1 MSFRRVGWVAA
12 VALATLLELSCGEVY
27 RPVVIPTTTTPPNP
41 ANFHAVFSINANV
54 PFNPG
59 TALQIDVSGD
69 SNIGEATMGV
79 NPTHAAILP
88 NNSRVFV
95 ASAGTL
101 FPGASDVV
109 TSFFPAG
116 DSSTATGLGTPT
128 TIGLPSGSLPVFVN
142 TTQSNVVYVAN
153 YGTNSVS
160 AVNTSSNA
168 VSQTGVAGA
177 QPVALAETP
186 NAQNLYVLN
195 QGDNTVTDLSPS
207 DMSTIATI
215 ALPAGSTMPV
225 WAVVRTDG
233 QRIYVVSQGDGQ
245 LHTIRTDTNAVISSQ
260 PVGGAGANFVL
271 YDKSSN
277 RLYVTNPGAG
287 SVYVFSS
294 VTDPPTSLGTLTIPA
309 PPISA
314 SATNCGSYTC
324 TYTSVSPVS
333 VAALP
338 DGSRFYVASYVI
350 GTATCAVGDSCYS
363 SSNPP
368 PATCPDLTVTAPTPG
383 CVIPQVSVFDAGSLA
398 QKTTVFPLLSPVADT
413 HPFAATP
420 LTFCAPLAPYSPAAA
435 RFRMSAAAAAD
446 SSHVYVSMCDARAI
460 ADIDATTSTITAGG
474 SNSTDVLVA
483 DLSPPFAFGLGATIT
498 SLSITSNVATFQ
510 ATNSFFVGENVSISG
525 LTQET
530 DLNGLTLTVLST
542 GLSGSQFECSLTH
555 PDVPLTGNLGSTAA
569 AIPAGAVPQ
578 APLFLLTGQ

>member
-41 ANFHAVFSINANV
+41 ANFHAVFSINANA
-54 PFNPG
+54 PFNAG

-95 ASAGTL
+95 ANAGTL
-101 FPGASDVV
+101 FPGDSDMV

-116 DSSTATGLGTPT
+116 DSSTATGLSTPT
-128 TIGLPSGSLPVFVN
+128 TIGLPPGSLPVFVN
-142 TTQSNVVYVAN
+142 TTQINVVYVAN

-160 AVNTSSNA
+160 AVNTSTNA
-168 VSQTGVAGA
+168 ISQTGVTGT

-195 QGDNTVTDLSPS
+195 QGDNTITDLSPS

-225 WAVVRTDG
+225 WEVVRADG
-233 QRIYVVSQGDGQ
+233 QRLYVVSQGDGL

-271 YDKSSN
+271 YDKITN

-287 SVYVFSS
+287 TVYVFNAI
-294 VTDPPTSLGTLTIPA
+294 TDPPTALGTLTIPA
-309 PPISA
+309 PPITA

-324 TYTSVSPVS
+324 TYSSVAPVS

-338 DGSRFYVASYVI
+338 DGSRFYVASYVT
-350 GTATCAVGDSCYS
+350 GTATCATGDSCNAGS
-363 SSNPP
+363 PP
-368 PATCPDLTVTAPTPG
+368 TCPDVTVTAPTPG
-383 CVIPQVSVFDAGSLA
+383 CVIPQVSVFDAGNLTLKS
-398 QKTTVFPLLSPVADT
+398 TVFPLLSPVADT
-413 HPFAATP
+413 TPFAATP
-420 LTFCAPLAPYSPAAA
+420 LTYCAPVTPYTPAAA
-435 RFRMSAAAAAD
+435 RFRMSAAAAVD
-446 SSHVYVSMCDARAI
+446 SSHVYVSMCDARTI
-460 ADIDATTSTITAGG
+460 ADINATTSTIAVGG
-474 SNSTDVLVA
+474 TNSADVLVS
-483 DLSPPFAFGLGATIT
+483 DLPPPFAFGAGATIT
-498 SLSITSNVATFQ
+498 SLSITSNVVTFQ
-510 ATNSFFVGENVSISG
+510 APNSFFVGETVSISG

-555 PDVPLTGNLGSTAA
+555 ADVPSTGNLGATAA
-569 AIPAGAVPQ
+569 AIPAEAVPQ
-578 APLFLLTGQ
+578 SPIFLLTGQ